1 MARRDG
7 NEIAEKL
14 SRIFTPQRLQQL
26 KFASVVTIMVS
37 LCGIFL
43 WYLFAPKPAPQQAGM
58 DGYNVTIP
66 EATVKPA
73 ETDKRKVYE
82 QERYEQQRREK
93 LQSLGDVTDDRLPV
107 TGEMA
112 DATAPAAPTAIGESD
127 AAYRRI
133 SGEMVGFYTPPRN
146 DAEVEAL
153 KEQVAALQS
162 QLDAERRQ
170 PDPLALAEEQ
180 YKLARKYLGGGT
192 AVDEEAV
199 EQAKQRRDSRL
210 SVMRPVREGEVERRC
225 RPPDHQYDE
234 RSLDTRPA
242 GGFHRRAQPRIP
254 DSRGAYGRKR
264 RSDREGLRR
273 RNAGNPCRKHGAAAA
288 SGGCA
293 YRRYGDSP
301 QHPVIR
307 SCDNLRDAAASR
319 RIVRRIRRA
328 HLRSRSLG
336 IRSRRT
342 AGAQRSELPRT
353 HGPQGCAGFRRADSR
368 HERQRHPFGRAAGVV
383 RAGARRIAGVVAICR
398 RETPRGEDHP
408 QSQPSAIIDFQTAV
422 KMKRDLIY
430 LTLIAALMTAAQ
442 VTAQTAPEAPAEI
455 RPLRIEA
462 GFSKTVHILFP
473 SPVTYIDIGSMDII
487 AGKADGAGNVVRVKA
502 AVRNFTTETNL
513 TVITEDGGFFTF
525 DVHYAENPAVS
536 TVNISAP
543 KQPAVENGS
552 TQPEPASAEGRVLL
566 QEVGREKPATVKR
579 VLSDIYRQSRID
591 VKGVRTKKYGIG
603 VEVLGIYVHNDVIYI
618 HTMISNET
626 NISFEVDAR
635 QFIVA
640 DRKLAKRTAQ
650 QQTPLEILRVCN
662 DPTVV
667 RGHQRQRT
675 VFALQKFTIPDD
687 KVLLLE
693 IIERN
698 GARHQ
703 TVEIPAKELLDAKL
717 L

>member
-1 MARRDG
+1 
-7 NEIAEKL
+7 
-14 SRIFTPQRLQQL
+14 
-26 KFASVVTIMVS
+26 
-37 LCGIFL
+37 
-43 WYLFAPKPAPQQAGM
+43 
-58 DGYNVTIP
+58 
-66 EATVKPA
+66 
-73 ETDKRKVYE
+73 
-82 QERYEQQRREK
+82 
-93 LQSLGDVTDDRLPV
+93 
-107 TGEMA
+107 
-112 DATAPAAPTAIGESD
+112 
-127 AAYRRI
+127 
-133 SGEMVGFYTPPRN
+133 
-146 DAEVEAL
+146 
-153 KEQVAALQS
+153 
-162 QLDAERRQ
+162 
-170 PDPLALAEEQ
+170 
-180 YKLARKYLGGGT
+180 
-192 AVDEEAV
+192 
-199 EQAKQRRDSRL
+199 
-210 SVMRPVREGEVERRC
+210 
-225 RPPDHQYDE
+225 
-234 RSLDTRPA
+234 
-242 GGFHRRAQPRIP
+242 
-254 DSRGAYGRKR
+254 
-264 RSDREGLRR
+264 
-273 RNAGNPCRKHGAAAA
+273 
-288 SGGCA
+288 
-293 YRRYGDSP
+293 
-301 QHPVIR
+301 
-307 SCDNLRDAAASR
+307 
-319 RIVRRIRRA
+319 
-328 HLRSRSLG
+328 
-336 IRSRRT
+336 
-342 AGAQRSELPRT
+342 
-353 HGPQGCAGFRRADSR
+353 
-368 HERQRHPFGRAAGVV
+368 
-383 RAGARRIAGVVAICR
+383 
-398 RETPRGEDHP
+398 
-408 QSQPSAIIDFQTAV
+408 
-422 KMKRDLIY
+422 MKRDLIY

-462 GFSKTVHILFP
+462 GFAKTVHILFP

-513 TVITEDGGFFTF
+513 TVITEDGGFFSF

-536 TVNISAP
+536 TIDISAL

-579 VLSDIYRQSRID
+579 VLGDIYRQNRMD

-618 HTMISNET
+618 HTMVSNET
-626 NISFEVDAR
+626 NISFEVDVR

>member
-1 MARRDG
+1 
-7 NEIAEKL
+7 
-14 SRIFTPQRLQQL
+14 
-26 KFASVVTIMVS
+26 
-37 LCGIFL
+37 
-43 WYLFAPKPAPQQAGM
+43 
-58 DGYNVTIP
+58 
-66 EATVKPA
+66 
-73 ETDKRKVYE
+73 
-82 QERYEQQRREK
+82 
-93 LQSLGDVTDDRLPV
+93 
-107 TGEMA
+107 
-112 DATAPAAPTAIGESD
+112 
-127 AAYRRI
+127 
-133 SGEMVGFYTPPRN
+133 
-146 DAEVEAL
+146 
-153 KEQVAALQS
+153 
-162 QLDAERRQ
+162 
-170 PDPLALAEEQ
+170 
-180 YKLARKYLGGGT
+180 
-192 AVDEEAV
+192 
-199 EQAKQRRDSRL
+199 
-210 SVMRPVREGEVERRC
+210 
-225 RPPDHQYDE
+225 
-234 RSLDTRPA
+234 
-242 GGFHRRAQPRIP
+242 
-254 DSRGAYGRKR
+254 
-264 RSDREGLRR
+264 
-273 RNAGNPCRKHGAAAA
+273 
-288 SGGCA
+288 
-293 YRRYGDSP
+293 
-301 QHPVIR
+301 
-307 SCDNLRDAAASR
+307 
-319 RIVRRIRRA
+319 
-328 HLRSRSLG
+328 
-336 IRSRRT
+336 
-342 AGAQRSELPRT
+342 
-353 HGPQGCAGFRRADSR
+353 
-368 HERQRHPFGRAAGVV
+368 
-383 RAGARRIAGVVAICR
+383 
-398 RETPRGEDHP
+398 
-408 QSQPSAIIDFQTAV
+408 
-422 KMKRDLIY
+422 MKRDLIY

-513 TVITEDGGFFTF
+513 TVITEDGGFFSF

-536 TVNISAP
+536 TINISAP

-579 VLSDIYRQSRID
+579 VLDDIYRQNRID

>member
-1 MARRDG
+1 M
-7 NEIAEKL
+7 
-14 SRIFTPQRLQQL
+14 
-26 KFASVVTIMVS
+26 
-37 LCGIFL
+37 
-43 WYLFAPKPAPQQAGM
+43 
-58 DGYNVTIP
+58 
-66 EATVKPA
+66 
-73 ETDKRKVYE
+73 
-82 QERYEQQRREK
+82 
-93 LQSLGDVTDDRLPV
+93 
-107 TGEMA
+107 
-112 DATAPAAPTAIGESD
+112 
-127 AAYRRI
+127 
-133 SGEMVGFYTPPRN
+133 
-146 DAEVEAL
+146 
-153 KEQVAALQS
+153 
-162 QLDAERRQ
+162 
-170 PDPLALAEEQ
+170 
-180 YKLARKYLGGGT
+180 
-192 AVDEEAV
+192 
-199 EQAKQRRDSRL
+199 
-210 SVMRPVREGEVERRC
+210 
-225 RPPDHQYDE
+225 
-234 RSLDTRPA
+234 
-242 GGFHRRAQPRIP
+242 
-254 DSRGAYGRKR
+254 
-264 RSDREGLRR
+264 
-273 RNAGNPCRKHGAAAA
+273 
-288 SGGCA
+288 
-293 YRRYGDSP
+293 
-301 QHPVIR
+301 
-307 SCDNLRDAAASR
+307 
-319 RIVRRIRRA
+319 
-328 HLRSRSLG
+328 
-336 IRSRRT
+336 
-342 AGAQRSELPRT
+342 
-353 HGPQGCAGFRRADSR
+353 
-368 HERQRHPFGRAAGVV
+368 
-383 RAGARRIAGVVAICR
+383 
-398 RETPRGEDHP
+398 
-408 QSQPSAIIDFQTAV
+408 
-422 KMKRDLIY
+422 
-430 LTLIAALMTAAQ
+430 TLIAALMTVAQ
-442 VTAQTAPEAPAEI
+442 VTAQTAPETPAEI